1 MKLSF
6 APTYL
11 GGLALIAGTPCTV
24 AQNSSLPLSQS
35 TTCDE
40 TCQQNVLRGATFEQD
55 SHAHTPLDGFYS
67 IPASFKP
74 SMEPGTLLRV
84 ETHTNL
90 TNYTVPGGL
99 TMSRIMYTSQSLNG
113 TLIPASA
120 YVLWPYAPFEYT
132 DRCSSN
138 YKRGNKAQGKFPLVA
153 WAHGTSGQF
162 VNCAPSNYRSLQYHF
177 MAPYTIALEGF
188 AVVAPDYAG
197 LGVTTKPNG
206 ESSHTWGS
214 SPAGA
219 NDVAYAIDAVRK
231 AFPEYLAAD
240 GPFVAMGH
248 SQGGSIMWAF
258 AERQAKAPQAGY
270 RGTITISPPT
280 RVVDIL
286 NSALAKIGSLPAAQ
300 LPSWAL
306 VTLGI
311 QPKLIAAI
319 TTVYPS
325 YNYSAMTPTSYD
337 RWNNVIKP
345 LQACLPTENL
355 AFDIPANEIVKP
367 NWTTHST
374 VLEWKDRVAVGGKK
388 FKGPMLAIVGE
399 NDVVPLDIL
408 EQDVD
413 ASCKASKDQSLE
425 MVTFQGSEHFPV
437 IQTSRMRWMSWIK
450 ERISGMNANG
460 DCAKVAVCGKKSI
473 VKAFN
478 SNYTVHSIP
487 PNWLVQWVP
496 GPQEMWK
503 LAL

>member
-6 APTYL
+6 APIHL
-11 GGLALIAGTPCTV
+11 GSLVLFAVTPCIF
-24 AQNSSLPLSQS
+24 AQNSPLPLSQS
-35 TTCDE
+35 TTCGE
-40 TCQQNVLRGATFEQD
+40 NCQESVQLAVAFEQD
-55 SHAHTPLDGFYS
+55 SHAHTPLDDFYS

-74 SMEPGTLLRV
+74 SMKPGTLLRV
-84 ETHTNL
+84 EAHTNL
-90 TNYTVPGGL
+90 TNYTVPAGL

-113 TLIPASA
+113 TIVPASA

-132 DRCSSN
+132 DKCYSN
-138 YKRGNKAQGKFPLVA
+138 HKRGSKSQGKFPLVA

-162 VNCAPSNYRSLQYHF
+162 VHCAPSNYRSLQYHF
-177 MAPYTIALEGF
+177 MVPYNIALEGF

-197 LGVTTKPNG
+197 LGVTTRPNG
-206 ESSHTWGS
+206 EASHTWGA

-248 SQGGSIMWAF
+248 SQGGSVIWAF
-258 AERQAKAPQAGY
+258 AERQATAPQAGY
-270 RGTITISPPT
+270 RGTVSISPPT

-286 NSALAKIGSLPAAQ
+286 NIALAKIASIPAAMLPA
-300 LPSWAL
+300 WAL
-306 VTLGI
+306 VTLSI

-325 YNYSAMTPTSYD
+325 FNYSGMTPTSYD
-337 RWNNVIKP
+337 RWNNVVKP
-345 LQACLPTENL
+345 LQGCLPIEGL
-355 AFDIPANEIVKP
+355 AFDILPSEIAKP
-367 NWTTHST
+367 NWTSHSS
-374 VLEWKDRVAVGGKK
+374 VVEWGNRVAVGGKK

-399 NDVVPLDIL
+399 NDVVPVEVI

-413 ASCKASKDQSLE
+413 ASCKVSKGQSLE
-425 MVTFQGSEHFPV
+425 MITYQRSEHFPV
-437 IQTSRMRWMSWIK
+437 IQVSRMKWMGWIK
-450 ERISGMNANG
+450 ERISGNDASG
-460 DCAKVAVCGKKSI
+460 DCVKVGICGKKSV

-478 SNYTVHSIP
+478 SNYTLHSIP

-496 GPQEMWK
+496 TPKEMWK
-503 LAL
+503 LSL